1 MTFASII
8 TRSITDDIVREA
20 FTIWEA
26 YEKEVRSFAEL
37 APNDEVFEKMLA
49 YFPSFE
55 YILDQAAKRLRDM
68 TRNT

>member
-8 TRSITDDIVREA
+8 FSSITDDIVNEVVIIR
-20 FTIWEA
+20 EA
-26 YEKEVRSFAEL
+26 YEKEVRSFAGL
-37 APNDEVFEKMLA
+37 ATKDEDFEKIQA

-55 YILDQAAKRLRDM
+55 SILEQAVKELKDM